1 MSSLLPLQ
9 EASPNKGPVTP
20 RTGPTSARS
29 SRSSIKSS
37 AVRSSKSEHN
47 IASITR
53 STSHSSVTKPRP
65 VPSIINSARKSAI
78 SSSRSSIGLSSVLQ
92 DPESAKKIDIRSDS
106 RVSVTPVYR
115 PTRFRKIDEDDSL
128 PSSPFEQ
135 YPGMEGNTRH
145 EHNTPT
151 ASSSHF
157 LSDED
162 TREDSAT
169 PRAIQTPRQNSTL
182 HTPSTTK
189 TKYLLDLATPAEALN
204 VRFSPSTLSG
214 ASTPT
219 QKNHRMENN
228 GNFEGCLL
236 DLDFPMLT
244 PRSVPALSSR
254 QVESLKAGYLS
265 EIATLKAELAG
276 KDAELIA
283 LRQSLRE
290 SEERNAVM
298 EQRCNRESDRL
309 EKIAKEL
316 HLQYS
321 KKHETKVIALK
332 KQLET
337 KWASKLGQSE
347 RTIEQL
353 NQQLEIERKEKGDL
367 VQYWDQYLEAE
378 EMATQILQNEGQGFE
393 CGTASGH
400 ESRREN

>member
-1 MSSLLPLQ
+1 MSSLLPLL

-20 RTGPTSARS
+20 RTGPTSAMKPRS

-37 AVRSSKSEHN
+37 GIRSSKSEHN

-53 STSHSSVTKPRP
+53 STSHCSITKPKP
-65 VPSIINSARKSAI
+65 APSVINSARKSAI

-92 DPESAKKIDIRSDS
+92 DPESAKKIDIRSHS

-135 YPGMEGNTRH
+135 YPGMGNNARH

-157 LSDED
+157 LSDEN
-162 TREDSAT
+162 TREESET
-169 PRAIQTPRQNSTL
+169 PRAIQTPRQNSSL

-204 VRFSPSTLSG
+204 VRFSPSALSDD
-214 ASTPT
+214 STPT
-219 QKNHRMENN
+219 QKKQRIESN
-228 GNFEGCLL
+228 GNSEGCLL

-244 PRSVPALSSR
+244 PRSVPTLSSR

-276 KDAELIA
+276 KDAELTA
-283 LRQSLRE
+283 LRQSLRD
-290 SEERNAVM
+290 SEERNAIM
-298 EQRCNRESDRL
+298 EQQSHRESDRL

-321 KKHETKVIALK
+321 KKHETKVVALK

-337 KWASKLGQSE
+337 KWASKLVQSE
-347 RTIEQL
+347 KTIEEL

-378 EMATQILQNEGQGFE
+378 QMEKQILQN
-393 CGTASGH
+393 
-400 ESRREN
+400 